1 MRSAEAP
8 RVVERADEAAIV
20 AGIAGRGN
28 SRSDVGIVRQ
38 GERPR
43 HCRTS
48 RRLALSCIVLGMTA
62 SLGACAMGGGV
73 VRIRHGAGDGQL
85 TVEDMQQNVDTLVRS
100 ACQRIVG
107 NAPKLSGTAAVS
119 VVQDPQELETRA
131 KVTRSSGD
139 LYMDEVLADLA
150 SMLAPRYRE
159 TAMREYNPRYD
170 VSVHYSCARDAY
182 GVTGVAAVEL

>member
-1 MRSAEAP
+1 M
-8 RVVERADEAAIV
+8 
-20 AGIAGRGN
+20 
-28 SRSDVGIVRQ
+28 SDVATVRQ
-38 GERPR
+38 GGRRR
-43 HCRTS
+43 HRGTA
-48 RRLALSCIVLGMTA
+48 RRVGLSCILLGLSA

-73 VRIRHGAGDGQL
+73 VRIRHGGGDGQL

-107 NAPKLSGTAAVS
+107 DAPKLSGTAAVS
-119 VVQDPQELETRA
+119 VVQDPQEHETRA

-159 TAMREYNPRYD
+159 TAMRQYNPRYD

>member
-1 MRSAEAP
+1 
-8 RVVERADEAAIV
+8 
-20 AGIAGRGN
+20 
-28 SRSDVGIVRQ
+28 
-38 GERPR
+38 
-43 HCRTS
+43 
-48 RRLALSCIVLGMTA
+48 
-62 SLGACAMGGGV
+62 MGSGV
-73 VRIRHGAGDGQL
+73 VRIRHGAGEGQL

-107 NAPKLSGTAAVS
+107 DAPKLSGTAAVR

-131 KVTRSSGD
+131 RVTRSSGD